1 MNKLRNFYFLFIII
15 LLSACSGGYN
25 IKGTVSDNFY
35 NGDTVYV
42 KRQSGDEIVTVG
54 NCRINSGS
62 FGIKGDADTTFLAVL
77 YLGNMPVVPFVVE
90 SGEIKIDID
99 GGNVN
104 VSGTVLNDELDRFM
118 AKKDSFDIALD
129 EVLGSEARM
138 IMDGVPADEA
148 RDIVERKFVS
158 LTTELELYVDGY
170 IRRHYND
177 VIGPCVLKMYCA
189 DVPYSLLNERVKK
202 LIEDAPDVFRNDSF
216 VKGMFER

>member
-1 MNKLRNFYFLFIII
+1 
-15 LLSACSGGYN
+15 
-25 IKGTVSDNFY
+25 
-35 NGDTVYV
+35 
-42 KRQSGDEIVTVG
+42 
-54 NCRINSGS
+54 
-62 FGIKGDADTTFLAVL
+62 
-77 YLGNMPVVPFVVE
+77 VVE
-90 SGEIKIDID
+90 SGEIKIDVD